1 MIQFQNVCYLYI
13 SSVMRRLH
21 QRKVHLENILRMF
34 WYIERNNKLTSYG
47 ESNGLSNANPQ
58 SIDKRGHAIWTHLEK
73 VILWVSYDIIYY
85 HTLTTFITMLFYTI
99 FKADVKFSPDLIPKT
114 KIWKLVLHL
123 LQKYSNN
130 ELDLL
135 ENYIIY

>member
-13 SSVMRRLH
+13 SSVMQRLH

-99 FKADVKFSPDLIPKT
+99 FKTDMKFSPDLIPKT

-135 ENYIIY
+135 ENYII